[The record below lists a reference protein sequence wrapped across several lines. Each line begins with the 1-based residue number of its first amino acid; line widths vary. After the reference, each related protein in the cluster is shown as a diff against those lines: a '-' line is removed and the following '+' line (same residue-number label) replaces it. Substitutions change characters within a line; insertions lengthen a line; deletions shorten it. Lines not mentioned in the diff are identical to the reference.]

1 MQSMIHKFM
10 NKILAFMIIIF
21 GYLPIGAQ
29 QDNEKFVNISFEYGV
44 QVPFGDLSD
53 RFGTNF
59 QLGSHLEIIQD
70 NTQFL
75 LGTSFHLIFGNRV
88 KEDVLINLRTSDGGI
103 IGNDRQFATVS
114 LRERGFQSQIYL
126 GKIFQVVRGHFSSGI
141 KSTIGLG
148 ILQHKIRVQDDSRS
162 VTELTG
168 DYLKGYDRL
177 TNGLSIMAFIGYQHL
192 DKNRRLNVLAGFDFS
207 YAFTQNRRDFD
218 FLSMQKDETKR
229 VDILAGFKIGM
240 MMPIGGGI
248 KNPEQILY

>member
-1 MQSMIHKFM
+1 MGRYLTF
-10 NKILAFMIIIF
+10 ILVFF
-21 GYLPIGAQ
+21 LHLHLGAQ
-29 QDNEKFVNISFEYGV
+29 QESKKLVNMSFEYGV
-44 QVPFGDLSD
+44 QVPFGEMSD

-59 QLGSHLEIIQD
+59 QIGSHVEMIQE
-70 NTQFL
+70 NSQFL

-114 LRERGFQSQIYL
+114 LRERGFQSQLYL

-177 TNGLSIMAFIGYQHL
+177 TNGLSIMAFLGYQHL

-218 FLSMQKDETKR
+218 FVSMQKDEEKR

-248 KNPEQILY
+248 KNPERILY